1 MAKSKTP
8 TTGEVSRHPYRPL
21 PPRGIIAIV
30 RATRDKNV
38 HRLPKQ
44 DPYSLPP
51 RSAPG
56 VAIHGRR
63 AIKMSTA
70 CDPQPTVQAINQSNH
85 INSKKAHTQKKQTTE
100 SRPVSHLL
108 PPQDLRHYSDACP
121 AANKCRRT
129 EDARGG
135 NRREN
140 ETTTHRETG
149 SHVFD
154 APSRGATRSKGNVP
168 SSLSRFL
175 SSSIEAKGVPNVVAL
190 SWEGKE
196 LNTSRKK
203 IPKNPRQLARRV
215 MCADTHTHRPRYH
228 TTHQH
233 HNGGHMYRGTAV
245 CMMCAWVVVWKF
257 QAEDTLCWQDFC
269 PMIYD
274 TLWATQHDPGLAV
287 CPGCSIWLRIVVFCQ
302 ICTLSL

>member
-85 INSKKAHTQKKQTTE
+85 INSNKINQCDQCDQSINQSYQPIVDLSIHQVDK
-100 SRPVSHLL
+100 SHQ
-108 PPQDLRHYSDACP
+108 PIDHYDQP
-121 AANKCRRT
+121 IN
-129 EDARGG
+129 
-135 NRREN
+135 
-140 ETTTHRETG
+140 
-149 SHVFD
+149 
-154 APSRGATRSKGNVP
+154 
-168 SSLSRFL
+168 
-175 SSSIEAKGVPNVVAL
+175 SSIIDPSINQVDQ
-190 SWEGKE
+190 S
-196 LNTSRKK
+196 
-203 IPKNPRQLARRV
+203 
-215 MCADTHTHRPRYH
+215 
-228 TTHQH
+228 HQPID
-233 HNGGHMYRGTAV
+233 
-245 CMMCAWVVVWKF
+245 
-257 QAEDTLCWQDFC
+257 Q
-269 PMIYD
+269 
-274 TLWATQHDPGLAV
+274 
-287 CPGCSIWLRIVVFCQ
+287 
-302 ICTLSL
+302 